1 MGSYDTDTLR
11 EKIVRLK
18 SESGKISQE
27 ATFTLRHAK
36 GLNDDQ
42 IQLELEKAVDNA
54 EAAQLKAKE
63 ALRIA
68 QELFEFVSSKQN
80 EDDYDDFVETV
91 KTRFNDL
98 KTETEKTLVEIQ
110 QDAKIIFDSAK
121 NDLAELASLPK
132 SLAERAL
139 SEFKTKLKIS
149 VPDLSEKV
157 EKA

>member
-18 SESGKISQE
+18 SESGKISQQ
-27 ATFTLRHAK
+27 ATFTLRHVK

-121 NDLAELASLPK
+121 NDLAELASTK
-132 SLAERAL
+132 VICGTSI
-139 SEFKTKLKIS
+139 FGFQNKT
-149 VPDLSEKV
+149 
-157 EKA
+157 